1 LANFES
7 SATGKPRLRIL
18 HVIISAVVALA
29 VLILLSSAS
38 LAIVS
43 YAATLLALSSRETSS
58 PERVGFP
65 QLQEVLRGFAR
76 ELSRGL
82 SPEQAWE
89 NASREFGADEEEVFR
104 QVNANLM
111 RGIPFEKAISYM
123 GCVDEDQEAIL
134 EMARAILARNSLEAG
149 GVLEA
154 VLRRN
159 AERHF
164 LREEMRSVLKALWHK
179 AKILTMLT
187 SMILGCLVGLIPLL
201 ASYSLS
207 LSNIPQAQS
216 LHIDFLAHISAAI
229 SLYLIALSSAHFSHE
244 IVSQKTPLS
253 FYLLCTLVY
262 WGAAVLSTFAAKTI
276 SPL

>member
-1 LANFES
+1 MASFEN
-7 SATGKPRLRIL
+7 SATSKPRLRIL
-18 HVIISAVVALA
+18 YVVISAVVALA
-29 VLILLSSAS
+29 VLMLLGSIS

-43 YAATLLALSSRETSS
+43 YAATLLTLSSRETV
-58 PERVGFP
+58 PRERAHFP
-65 QLQEVLRGFAR
+65 RLQEVLRGFAR

-104 QVNANLM
+104 RANANLM
-111 RGIPFEKAISYM
+111 RGIPFEKAISHV

-134 EMARAILARNSLEAG
+134 EMVRAILARNSLEAG
-149 GVLEA
+149 RVLEA

-159 AERHF
+159 AERRF
-164 LREEMRSVLKALWHK
+164 LKEEMRSVLKALWHK
-179 AKILTMLT
+179 AKILTILT
-187 SMILGCLVGLIPLL
+187 SMTLGCLVGLIPLL

-207 LSNIPQAQS
+207 LSDTPQAQS
-216 LHIDFLAHISAAI
+216 LHSDFLAHVSAAI

-244 IVSQKTPLS
+244 MVSQKTPLS
-253 FYLLCTLVY
+253 FYLLCTFVY
-262 WGAAVLSTFAAKTI
+262 WGAAVLSTLTIKTI